1 MVSIYL
7 RKRWKLILILAALWL
22 VFLFPIPLFPFW
34 GIHLSNDSIQTVL
47 IISLIVSIP
56 FTFLAI
62 FMKPAEHG
70 VQK

>member
-1 MVSIYL
+1 MSIYL

-22 VFLFPIPLFPFW
+22 VFIFPIPLFPFW
-34 GIHLSNDSIQTVL
+34 GIHLSSDALQTVI

-62 FMKPAEHG
+62 FMKPTEPG